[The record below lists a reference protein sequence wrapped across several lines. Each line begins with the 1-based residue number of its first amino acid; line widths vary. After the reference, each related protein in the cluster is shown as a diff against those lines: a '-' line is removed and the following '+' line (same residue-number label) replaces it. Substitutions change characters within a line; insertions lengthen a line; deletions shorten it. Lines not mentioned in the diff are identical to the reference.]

1 MASSRA
7 RAAVAANGRD
17 IGLIWGLLGMSS
29 ILIAVLVFGSTF
41 GGGMLGNLL
50 GARLTVAALVLSLL
64 ISSAKSSYD
73 TQKAEVQQLGIHLL
87 QLDRILARF
96 GPDATEPRN
105 QLRRIVLADIVRT
118 WPGDGVRADTYD
130 PLLAQREGEEL
141 FHRIANLSPKTD
153 AQRLDQSRALQL
165 LVGLWETHRLLDEQA
180 GEDLSW
186 PFLTILV
193 FWLVVLFVGFGLFAR
208 LNATV
213 VAALLVGALSVA
225 GAVFLIIEMNR
236 PYRGVMRISSA
247 PIRNAL
253 TLMGQ

>member
-1 MASSRA
+1 
-7 RAAVAANGRD
+7 
-17 IGLIWGLLGMSS
+17 MSS
-29 ILIAVLVFGSTF
+29 ILIAILVFGCTF
-41 GGGMLGNLL
+41 GGGILGTFL
-50 GARLTVAALVLSLL
+50 GARLPEHHRDEGSKEVLKLVMGLIATVAALVLSLL

-73 TQKAEVQQLGIHLL
+73 TQKTEVQQQGIHLL

-96 GPDATEPRN
+96 GPDATEARN
-105 QLRRIVLADIVRT
+105 QLRRMALADIGRT
-118 WPGDGVRADTYD
+118 WPNDGVRAETYE
-130 PLLAQREGEEL
+130 PSQAQREGEEL
-141 FHRIANLSPKTD
+141 FQRIASLSPKTD

-180 GEDLSW
+180 GEALSW
-186 PFLTILV
+186 PFLMILV

-247 PIRNAL
+247 PIRNVL
-253 TLMGQ
+253 TQMGR